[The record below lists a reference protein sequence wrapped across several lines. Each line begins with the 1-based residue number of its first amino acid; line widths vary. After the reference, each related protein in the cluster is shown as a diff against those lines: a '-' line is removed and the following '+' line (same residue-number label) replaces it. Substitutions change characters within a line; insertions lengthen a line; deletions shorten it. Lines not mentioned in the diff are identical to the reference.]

1 MTVDRSSPTVI
12 VSRTVDPA
20 NDDAFAT
27 WVAQLVNAAYRQPGY
42 VDSFVQRPTSGHPD
56 EWTVVYRFADA
67 ASLEAWLDSGERR
80 DLLAAGAHLVEGAAR
95 EQVLAGV
102 PSDTEVRV
110 VSSYR
115 LEPGTEARHVM
126 VHKRMLDALERFPGF
141 RSREVLDAVPG
152 VQDETVVILTFDSP
166 GNLRRWLDSD
176 DRSRILEDLDAITVG
191 SLTTN
196 VVGGFAGWFPG
207 RSDSTEPPKW
217 KQALV
222 ILAALFP
229 VSLTVAVLRSW
240 LFPELP
246 LVPTVLASNVIG
258 IAILTWLLMPTLTHA
273 LRDWLAR

>member
-1 MTVDRSSPTVI
+1 MTPDRSSPTVI

-20 NDDAFAT
+20 NDDAFAA
-27 WVAQLVNAAYRQPGY
+27 WVAQLVNAAYRRPGY
-42 VDSFVQRPTSGHPD
+42 VDSFVQRPTPGHPD
-56 EWTVVYRFADA
+56 EWTVGYRFADA
-67 ASLEAWLDSGERR
+67 ASLEAWLDSGERL
-80 DLLAAGAHLVEGAAR
+80 DLLAAGAHLVEGPAR

-115 LEPGTEARHVM
+115 LVPRTEARHVM
-126 VHKRMLDALERFPGF
+126 VHKRMLDALEQFPGF
-141 RSREVLDAVPG
+141 RSREILDAVPG
-152 VQDETVVILTFDSP
+152 VQDETIVILTFDAP
-166 GNLRRWLDSD
+166 ENLRRWLDSE
-176 DRSRILEDLDAITVG
+176 DRRHILEDLDAITVG

-196 VVGGFAGWFPG
+196 VVGGFAGWFPS
-207 RSDSTEPPKW
+207 RLQDSEPPKW
-217 KQALV
+217 KKALV

-229 VSLTVAVLRSW
+229 VSLSVAVVRSW

-246 LVPTVLASNVIG
+246 LVPTVLVSNIVG

>member
-20 NDDAFAT
+20 NDDAFAA

-56 EWTVVYRFADA
+56 EWTVVYRFTDA
-67 ASLEAWLDSGERR
+67 ASLDAWLDSVERR
-80 DLLAAGAHLVEGAAR
+80 ELLAAGGHLVEGAAR
-95 EQVLAGV
+95 EQVLAGA
-102 PSDTEVRV
+102 PAYAEARV

-115 LEPGTEARHVM
+115 LIPGTDARHVM
-126 VHKRMLDALERFPGF
+126 VHKRMRDALDQFPGF
-141 RSREVLDAVPG
+141 RSREILDAVPG

-166 GNLRRWLDSD
+166 ENLRRWLDSD
-176 DRSRILEDLDAITVG
+176 DRQRVLEDLDAITVG

-229 VSLTVAVLRSW
+229 VSLTVAMLRSW